1 MLKTVDVEEKMHCG
15 KVIQKKEVCNACITF
30 YQGQEWIKITLGN
43 IHLEHKNSTAYFNLS
58 ILFQTFS

>member
-30 YQGQEWIKITLGN
+30 YQGQEWIKIILGN
-43 IHLEHKNSTAYFNLS
+43 IQLLIS
-58 ILFQTFS
+58 I